1 MNVMSM
7 PHAIIQLEIMTV
19 NATQDFGVMDSYVA
33 VS

>member
-7 PHAIIQLEIMTV
+7 PHATIQLEIMTV
-19 NATQDFGVMDSYVA
+19 NVTQDFVVMDSYVA